1 PQSRSRRQGGIN
13 KPHPTGLGAFD
24 INEFS
29 EIYAEWVWQYW
40 MNTGDRTQ
48 LAVVYPTIVN
58 LSAYV
63 AAAIDPA
70 TGLVTNL
77 PATNVYYPYP
87 VVTRLNILGVNV
99 FRRAG
104 QIAAALDRPASE
116 VTQQQTRQQPL
127 TNAINARLTRP
138 DGVYIDGLDA
148 DGTQALQASQES
160 DTAAVVYGVVPPARL
175 ATVGAYIPRL
185 GTQNPPR
192 TAGELPRG
200 PPPRR
205 PGRAVR

>member
-1 PQSRSRRQGGIN
+1 GRIN
-13 KPHPTGLGAFD
+13 KIYPTGLGALD

-87 VVTRLNILGVNV
+87 VVTRLTTPAAPVSG
-99 FRRAG
+99 RAG
-104 QIAAALDRPASE
+104 KTAAAWARPASE
-116 VTQQQTRQQPL
+116 GTQKPPRQQAL

-148 DGTQALQASQES
+148 DGTQAVQASQES
-160 DTAAVVYGVVPPARL
+160 DTAAVVYGVVPPAQL
-175 ATVGAYIPRL
+175 ATVGAYIASL
-185 GTQNPPR
+185 GMQNPPR
-192 TAGELPRG
+192 TAGELLEALRLV
-200 PPPRR
+200 
-205 PGRAVR
+205 GRDRDVVTR